1 MTVDY
6 SAWTYFRS
14 DEQPFWLDFKAHYA
28 ADWDRGLFDNRI
40 KNSPITFSIFG
51 GLFGNLTSP
60 TNFTGLGNNGYR
72 TDASGWAS
80 LTFVQDLGISGT
92 WKQVQWNSTADNGVG
107 QIPGGYEEITW
118 NDLTK
123 QHDVVLDSNGDIVRY
138 NYTNTSLPAGD
149 IEIIARVSPELA
161 NEWPFPYLNGDA
173 AEPFSVR
180 IMHRMNIEGTLILD
194 GLSPIYYYDSTVNNG
209 DGTFGDW
216 STLFH
221 QPALDNAGVNY
232 NDVAAFKPYPKSWD
246 GTPEGLTLSL
256 IHI

>member
-1 MTVDY
+1 MFVFNGNQSQSYYIGAEANMTVDY

-14 DEQPFWLDFKAHYA
+14 DEQPFWLDFKAHYE

-51 GLFGNLTSP
+51 GLFGNLTTP

-72 TDASGWAS
+72 TDATGWAS

-92 WKQVQWNSTADNGVG
+92 WKQVQFNSSADNGVG
-107 QIPGGYEEITW
+107 QTLGAYEEIVW
-118 NDLTK
+118 NAQTA
-123 QHDVVLDSNGDIVRY
+123 QHDIVLDSAGEAVRY

-161 NEWPFPYLNGDA
+161 PEWPFPFLNGDEA
-173 AEPFSVR
+173 DPFSVR
-180 IMHRMNIEGTLILD
+180 VMHRMNIEGTMIID
-194 GLSPIYYYDSTVNNG
+194 GLSPIYYYDATVNNG

-216 STLFH
+216 ATLFH
-221 QPALDNAGVNY
+221 QPALDLT
-232 NDVAAFKPYPKSWD
+232 VAS
-246 GTPEGLTLSL
+246 
-256 IHI
+256 